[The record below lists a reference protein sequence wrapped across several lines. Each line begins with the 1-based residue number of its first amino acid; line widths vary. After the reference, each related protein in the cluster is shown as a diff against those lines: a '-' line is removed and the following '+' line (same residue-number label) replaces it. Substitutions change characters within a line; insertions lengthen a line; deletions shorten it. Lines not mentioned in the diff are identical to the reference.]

1 MKREKKENL
10 RIDGK
15 ARVLDDLFTMIRNAR
30 KDVMITMRYWG
41 SKWGDKKLFD
51 EVIFPDLENSIKRA
65 LSKGASVRIMGDLES
80 DAYNVSK
87 RLHDIGA
94 NVRNFKGGYLRFIII
109 DGRECLFAISEPY
122 TEETHFYHAIR
133 SSNKVLVD
141 FFTDYFESTWP
152 VCDRIF

>member
-1 MKREKKENL
+1 MKREKNENL

-15 ARVLDDLFTMIRNAR
+15 ARVLDRLFGMIRNAR

-41 SKWGDKKLFD
+41 SKWGDKKLLN
-51 EVIFPDLENSIKRA
+51 EVIFPDLENSIKHA

-80 DAYNVSK
+80 DVYNISK
-87 RLHDIGA
+87 RLYDLGA
-94 NVRNFKGGYLRFIII
+94 NVRNFQGGYLRFIVI

-122 TEETHFYHAIR
+122 TEETHFYHAIW
-133 SSNKVLVD
+133 STNNVLVD
-141 FFTDYFESTWP
+141 FFKDYFESTWP